1 MDFEPSACSKKII
14 IYSTPFADNGEYEN
28 DSNPFSWIKDE
39 NYTEQW
45 NIWIMSSECAQW
57 HGYGTKDENLDYDN
71 TYYVP
76 DGVNESIFSFVS
88 YSSASNG
95 SSDSKVNS
103 MGNLIDGID
112 ISENYRVECYT
123 TPNGSGTYTYLE
135 DNIFTYDSNYVGY
148 VEASDTFKIS
158 TYPTDQSEKHRAFLG
173 ARINGEFVEA
183 ASFEMGADGKLYYES
198 PEVLQHYEVR
208 LIFAAQQIIYDANR
222 WR

>member
-1 MDFEPSACSKKII
+1 
-14 IYSTPFADNGEYEN
+14 
-28 DSNPFSWIKDE
+28 
-39 NYTEQW
+39 
-45 NIWIMSSECAQW
+45 MSSECAQW

-76 DGVNESIFSFVS
+76 DGVSEAIFSFVS
-88 YSSASNG
+88 YCSASNG
-95 SSDSKVNS
+95 SSGSKVNS

-135 DNIFTYDSNYVGY
+135 DNTFTYNSNYVGY
-148 VEASDTFKIS
+148 VKAYDTFKIS
-158 TYPTDQSEKHRAFLG
+158 TYPKDQSEKQRAFLG

-183 ASFEMGADGKLYYES
+183 TSFEKGEDGKLYYES
-198 PEVLQHYEVR
+198 PAVLQHYEVR
-208 LIFAAQQIIYDANR
+208 LIFAAEQIIYDSNR